1 MAFSVLECVR
11 IVGDVVSSS
20 GLFILGLLKSYQMK
34 CAVLQNSGCLL
45 LDLNSK
51 IIVLIVSRQF
61 REGLFRF
68 GHRTILFFLMLFC
81 VTYKHGFD

>member
-11 IVGDVVSSS
+11 IVGDVISSS
-20 GLFILGLLKSYQMK
+20 GLYVLGLLKSYQMK
-34 CAVLQNSGCLL
+34 CAILLNSGCLL
-45 LDLNSK
+45 LDLNSRT
-51 IIVLIVSRQF
+51 IVLIVSRQF

-68 GHRTILFFLMLFC
+68 GHRTILFFLTLFC

>member
-20 GLFILGLLKSYQMK
+20 GLYILGLLKSYQMK
-34 CAVLQNSGCLL
+34 CAILLNSGCLL

-51 IIVLIVSRQF
+51 PP
-61 REGLFRF
+61 
-68 GHRTILFFLMLFC
+68 ILRRSVQVWTQNYPFLSDVILCNLQTWF
-81 VTYKHGFD
+81 